1 MQNNNKEAF
10 QLLPASAAASDSDS
24 SQVAEFTL
32 PPAPRTRRKV
42 RRRARGRGSSRE
54 RNGIC
59 CCWVPSGRGWPV
71 GLAVCL
77 VVGWMLAISWVALVA
92 HGDVA
97 SLDVKFKSVSSSC
110 DGVSNDLFQCRS
122 SSRQLQLNQTHL
134 AAQIEN
140 ITAFLA
146 NMSTR
151 LNSVS
156 DGLQEVQ
163 KRVQEAPQLMTI
175 PKDLKDLSNSV
186 ADLGSQIGE
195 MKSTT
200 KQLQEQTGNM
210 SSNLTHL
217 EAFISEVNSTLQ
229 SRQLSAASV
238 AGKEAEISK
247 QVEEQEKW
255 AKELATLAKN
265 VSQIN
270 STLSNKLEWIR
281 DDLSKDHKLIEALQ
295 DLGQNLSAKVTTLD
309 AESNQISEQQKLNTA
324 SFNTQLTG
332 TSTKLSDFETK
343 MSRLQDQ
350 YRDLQAKQES
360 VFHRLDHLDSQPVS
374 PLPSSTESVV
384 PVPKSPVSSALP
396 TTVKAK
402 ESP

>member
-1 MQNNNKEAF
+1 MINYKEDNSTSENLFHHAFPNNSITLNRAHY
-10 QLLPASAAASDSDS
+10 LL
-24 SQVAEFTL
+24 L
-32 PPAPRTRRKV
+32 
-42 RRRARGRGSSRE
+42 
-54 RNGIC
+54 
-59 CCWVPSGRGWPV
+59 
-71 GLAVCL
+71 
-77 VVGWMLAISWVALVA
+77 
-92 HGDVA
+92 
-97 SLDVKFKSVSSSC
+97 SSSC